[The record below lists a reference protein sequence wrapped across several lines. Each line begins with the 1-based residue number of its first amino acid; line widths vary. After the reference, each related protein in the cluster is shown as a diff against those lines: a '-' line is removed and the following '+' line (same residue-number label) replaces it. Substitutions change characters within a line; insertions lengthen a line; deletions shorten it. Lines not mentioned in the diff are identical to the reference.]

1 MTETDTE
8 TEDDPRWR
16 AATAAKAAEGAALMK
31 RYGAHGLGV
40 ALVDVGEGPEPGLML
55 VTAVA
60 PPAAAPA
67 PVLVDVDG
75 TRYAVPVSVQEAPH
89 AEEEGSGAD

>member
-1 MTETDTE
+1 MTETE
-8 TEDDPRWR
+8 TQDDPRWR

-60 PPAAAPA
+60 PPAAPA

-75 TRYAVPVSVQEAPH
+75 TRYAVPIGVQEAPQ